1 MTTALSRLRA
11 ARRAPGLEPEGPEA
25 LEVITCA
32 PSVLFARALGD
43 PGLRLRAV
51 TRHGATIALPVARW
65 LGPPTAAEDEALAG
79 VEGPALDIGCGPGR
93 HVAALHRRG
102 VLAVGVELAT
112 DAARLA
118 RSRGA
123 LVIEGS
129 VFSPLPGEGTWR
141 SALLL
146 DGNIGIGGR
155 PRTLLRRVCSLLAPE
170 GHALVELDPPGVPAT
185 QHEVRLEA
193 GDQVSAWFPWAT
205 MGADAVEGV
214 AGGAG
219 LAVSALWE
227 RERRWFARLV
237 PARASDQGP
246 T

>member
-11 ARRAPGLEPEGPEA
+11 ARRAPVTDLEGLEA

-43 PGLRLRAV
+43 PGLGLRAV
-51 TRHGATIALPVARW
+51 TRQGAAIALPVARW
-65 LGPPTAAEDEALAG
+65 LGPPTEAEDEVLAG

-155 PRTLLRRVCSLLAPE
+155 PRTLLRRVRSLLAPD
-170 GHALVELDPPGVPAT
+170 GHALVELDPPGVPVT

-193 GDQVSAWFPWAT
+193 GDQLSAWFPWAT

-214 AGGAG
+214 AEGAAM
-219 LAVSALWE
+219 AVSALWE

-237 PARASDQGP
+237 PA
-246 T
+246 